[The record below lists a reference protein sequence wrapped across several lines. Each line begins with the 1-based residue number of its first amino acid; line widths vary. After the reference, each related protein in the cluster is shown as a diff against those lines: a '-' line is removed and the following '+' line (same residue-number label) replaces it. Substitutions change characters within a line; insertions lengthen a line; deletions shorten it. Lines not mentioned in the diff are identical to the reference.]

1 MTNQV
6 CPCGAVHE
14 LSAGTRATFEN
25 VTAGLPL
32 TVVVEVSGVRWLVP
46 RIFIAAHGLK
56 AAELPTLAAMYGF
69 KRDDR

>member
-1 MTNQV
+1 V

-32 TVVVEVSGVRWLVP
+32 TVAVEVSGQRWLVP
-46 RIFIAAHGLK
+46 RIFIAVHGLK
-56 AAELPTLAAMYGF
+56 AAELPELATRYGF
-69 KRDDR
+69 AKG